1 MTTVKKPLTED
12 DDPAV
17 VLLGSASFLLNKA
30 GIRLRERL
38 DLALSPLGLTGK
50 LLSVL
55 KILNAEGAHT
65 QHELGYLGCIDR
77 SSAVVFIDALEKQGL
92 AERRRKPGDRRA
104 HVVSLTEKGRRT
116 LPKAKAIEAKVQRA
130 YLACFEAP
138 ERRALLELLS
148 KLVLAHKKGFI
159 CD

>member
-1 MTTVKKPLTED
+1 MGTAKKSLYEEN
-12 DDPAV
+12 DPAV
-17 VLLGSASFLLNKA
+17 VLLGSAGFLLNKSA
-30 GIRLRERL
+30 IRLRERL
-38 DLALSPLGLTGK
+38 DLALNPLGLTGK

-77 SSAVVFIDALEKQGL
+77 SSAVVFIDALEKLGMV
-92 AERRRKPGDRRA
+92 ERSRKPGDRRA

-116 LPKAKAIEAKVQRA
+116 LPKAKLIEARVQRA
-130 YLACFEAP
+130 YLACFDGA
-138 ERRALLELLS
+138 ERRALLELLR